1 MLPRP
6 RKIPAWAANGAAL
19 LVSLVAAGS
28 GTWPSGAL
36 GQQLPDLVD
45 RSALR
50 VCADP
55 ADLPFSNQAGEGFEN
70 KIAELLAERLGVPV
84 LYTWFPQVTGF
95 VRNTLR
101 AHKCDLIIGY
111 AQGDELVQNT
121 NPYYRSSY
129 ALVYKPGSAID
140 GVENLSDRR
149 LKGRKLGIVAGTPP
163 ATTMAREGL
172 MATSKPYHLVV
183 DRRFTSPAET
193 MIGEVASGAI
203 DGAVLW
209 GPMAG
214 YYAKNNGAPLKVV
227 PLVKETTGP
236 RTVYRITMGIR
247 PNEPEWKH
255 QLNRLIEENQSAI
268 NDILLAYGV
277 PLVDERGQPFS
288 Q

>member
-1 MLPRP
+1 MPPGP
-6 RKIPAWAANGAAL
+6 RKTPAWAAKAAAL
-19 LVSLVAAGS
+19 LLSLATA

-36 GQQLPDLVD
+36 GQQMPDLVD

-70 KIAELLAERLGVPV
+70 KIAELLAERLEVPL

-101 AHKCDLIIGY
+101 ANKCDVIIGY

-121 NPYYRSSY
+121 NAYYRSSY
-129 ALVYKPGSAID
+129 ALVYRPGSEID
-140 GVENLSDRR
+140 GVESLSDKR

-163 ATTMAREGL
+163 ATIMAREGL

-183 DRRFTSPAET
+183 DRRFTSPAED
-193 MIGEVASGAI
+193 MIGEVASGVI

-227 PLVKETTGP
+227 PLVKEAAGP
-236 RTVYRITMGIR
+236 RTIYRITMGLR

-255 QLNRLIEENQSAI
+255 QLNRLIEENQAAI
-268 NDILLAYGV
+268 NDILLSYGV
-277 PLVDERGQPFS
+277 PLIDEQGQPFS